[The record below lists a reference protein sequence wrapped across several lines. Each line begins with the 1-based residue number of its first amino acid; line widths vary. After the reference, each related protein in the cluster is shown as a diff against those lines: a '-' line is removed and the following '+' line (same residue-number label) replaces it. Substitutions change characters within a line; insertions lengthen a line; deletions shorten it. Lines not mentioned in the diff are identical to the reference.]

1 MKKTLSIILLII
13 LSTLCGC
20 GNNPN
25 TLESIKAFS
34 ALSKKDIAILST
46 PLSETDNHL
55 KETYAICEELLIAKY
70 YTPTE
75 LETEVDNFTPIS
87 YPLDTSD
94 LPSVHTIAQA
104 LLNPHTNNL
113 NATVK
118 GVEDRFGI
126 DYLRNTGKDGLYSIH
141 LTKEGGYFYM
151 FYDPDP
157 LFETCELGDSRLL
170 ATFYVEKKL
179 SQADFKSIK
188 KGSTFDD
195 VKAIDPTVQIY
206 ENSYYATQRYRIS
219 SFIEQYQWKDTILLD
234 YAATTHYTTDGI
246 IIIRYRFKNG
256 KWKVEEIFNEGFEVV
271 IHSGIRISADGEIL
285 DLDWPP
291 Q

>member
-87 YPLDTSD
+87 YPSDTSD

-126 DYLRNTGKDGLYSIH
+126 DYLRNTEKNGLYSIH
-141 LTKEGGYFYM
+141 MTKEGGYFYM

-179 SQADFKSIK
+179 SQADFTSIK
-188 KGSTFDD
+188 QGSTFDD

-285 DLDWPP
+285 DLDLPP

>member
-256 KWKVEEIFNEGFEVV
+256 KWKVEEIFNEGFEAE